1 MIDTQLYE
9 QLATAIIAKSFEDY
23 ICAHLIH
30 KCVADTIK
38 EQGVT
43 ASLIEADKRADAI
56 INDCETFFASRL
68 YKILSLNRRINNPV
82 KYLLTTIETI
92 DYTQYFYY
100 NEKVQRVCKRKQFT
114 IK

>member
-23 ICAHLIH
+23 ICAHLLH
-30 KCVADTIK
+30 KCVAAVIK
-38 EQGVT
+38 ERGVI
-43 ASLIEADKRADAI
+43 ASLIEADKHADAI

-82 KYLLTTIETI
+82 EYLLKTVEAL
-92 DYTQYFYY
+92 DYTQYFYF
-100 NEKVQRVCKRKQFT
+100 NEKAQRVCKRKQFT